1 MRRKEKATNVLELTN
16 STQEE
21 EPPRA
26 LVAVDACART
36 PQGGSVR
43 DTGVGTWH
51 HLPAKQRLEVPLV
64 QLPEGRVQARCWYGE
79 PPLWRLLT
87 DLEQLRM

>member
-1 MRRKEKATNVLELTN
+1 MYGAHY
-16 STQEE
+16 
-21 EPPRA
+21 

-36 PQGGSVR
+36 PQRGAVR
-43 DTGVGTWH
+43 DTVATWH
-51 HLPAKQRLEVPLV
+51 HLPPKERLEVPLV
-64 QLPEGRVQARCWYGE
+64 QLPEGRVQARRWYGE